1 MAGTQSETTTAG
13 TRMNTRIKVDGK
25 AEVIGM
31 SQRLLRNLGGERRKG
46 EGILTLTIATAW
58 LLCALGTHGA
68 SSSGSLEGARAE
80 LPY

>member
-58 LLCALGTHGA
+58 LLCARNPW
-68 SSSGSLEGARAE
+68 SVVFRK
-80 LPY
+80 P